1 MIYSSKE
8 IALAAAVP
16 DNLQFMQDI
25 RRHNL
30 PIHAKKFNGANRYD
44 LTSFAVAMIV
54 GELREYGIS
63 LASCGR
69 LLSRID
75 LDDLSHKTEQL
86 QLEEINEL
94 IVLIPQRDDYDEE
107 FPTSVVSWDDVR
119 YFGRDEYI
127 NFIPVAIGDFLKSKL
142 RGEWR
147 CLLSFILL
155 MKFKLLKTEQ
165 LLSRPRM

>member
-1 MIYSSKE
+1 MEQNCLVIYSSKE
-8 IALAAAVP
+8 IALAAAAP

-25 RRHNL
+25 RMHNL
-30 PIHAKKFNGANRYD
+30 PIHAKKFNGANLYD
-44 LTSFAVAMIV
+44 LTSFVVAIIV
-54 GELREYGIS
+54 SGLREYGIS

-107 FPTSVVSWDDVR
+107 LENITNKIDILHNFYRHLSVDI
-119 YFGRDEYI
+119 YI
-127 NFIPVAIGDFLKSKL
+127 TNII
-142 RGEWR
+142 
-147 CLLSFILL
+147 
-155 MKFKLLKTEQ
+155 
-165 LLSRPRM
+165 

>member
-1 MIYSSKE
+1 MQQSCLMIHSSKE

-44 LTSFAVAMIV
+44 LTSFVVAMIV

-142 RGEWR
+142 RGEW
-147 CLLSFILL
+147 
-155 MKFKLLKTEQ
+155 
-165 LLSRPRM
+165 

>member
-75 LDDLSHKTEQL
+75 PDDLSHKTEQL
-86 QLEEINEL
+86 QLEEINEF
-94 IVLIPQRDDYDEE
+94 IVLIPQRDDYDEKLE
-107 FPTSVVSWDDVR
+107 NITNKIDILHNFYRHLGIDI
-119 YFGRDEYI
+119 YI
-127 NFIPVAIGDFLKSKL
+127 TNIV
-142 RGEWR
+142 
-147 CLLSFILL
+147 
-155 MKFKLLKTEQ
+155 
-165 LLSRPRM
+165 

>member
-1 MIYSSKE
+1 MEQSCLMIYSSKE

-86 QLEEINEL
+86 QLEEINEF
-94 IVLIPQRDDYDEE
+94 IVLIPQRDDYDEKLE
-107 FPTSVVSWDDVR
+107 NITNKIDILHNFYRHLGIDI
-119 YFGRDEYI
+119 YI
-127 NFIPVAIGDFLKSKL
+127 TNIV
-142 RGEWR
+142 
-147 CLLSFILL
+147 
-155 MKFKLLKTEQ
+155 
-165 LLSRPRM
+165 

>member
-1 MIYSSKE
+1 MDYPYVE
-8 IALAAAVP
+8 YADQV
-16 DNLQFMQDI
+16 I
-25 RRHNL
+25 R
-30 PIHAKKFNGANRYD
+30 RYD
-44 LTSFAVAMIV
+44 LTSFVVAMIV
-54 GELREYGIS
+54 GELREYGFS

-75 LDDLSHKTEQL
+75 LDDLSYKTEQL

-94 IVLIPQRDDYDEE
+94 IVLIPQRDNYDEG

-142 RGEWR
+142 RGEW
-147 CLLSFILL
+147 
-155 MKFKLLKTEQ
+155 
-165 LLSRPRM
+165 

>member
-75 LDDLSHKTEQL
+75 LDDLSHRTEHLHQNIASEPCFL
-86 QLEEINEL
+86 TPFAKIYWHSSKGLRQRRMRFQIMPSGILWACIMSDTDCPAL
-94 IVLIPQRDDYDEE
+94 ISSTQ
-107 FPTSVVSWDDVR
+107 
-119 YFGRDEYI
+119 
-127 NFIPVAIGDFLKSKL
+127 A
-142 RGEWR
+142 
-147 CLLSFILL
+147 
-155 MKFKLLKTEQ
+155 
-165 LLSRPRM
+165 

>member
-86 QLEEINEL
+86 QLEEINEF
-94 IVLIPQRDDYDEE
+94 IVLIPQRDDYDEKLE
-107 FPTSVVSWDDVR
+107 NITNKIDILHNFYRHLGIDI
-119 YFGRDEYI
+119 YI
-127 NFIPVAIGDFLKSKL
+127 TNIV
-142 RGEWR
+142 
-147 CLLSFILL
+147 
-155 MKFKLLKTEQ
+155 
-165 LLSRPRM
+165 

>member
-25 RRHNL
+25 RRHNM

-75 LDDLSHKTEQL
+75 LDDLSHRTEHLHQNIASEPCFL
-86 QLEEINEL
+86 TPFAKIYWHSSGGLRHRQIASMPLAQPAPPILAKNVQPL
-94 IVLIPQRDDYDEE
+94 PRLSVLGN
-107 FPTSVVSWDDVR
+107 V
-119 YFGRDEYI
+119 
-127 NFIPVAIGDFLKSKL
+127 L
-142 RGEWR
+142 
-147 CLLSFILL
+147 
-155 MKFKLLKTEQ
+155 
-165 LLSRPRM
+165 